1 MTTFC
6 RQESFRTPLL
16 STFLKE
22 LSIAVEDQNYTC
34 EKEEGDASLTL
45 SKCQVGT
52 LCARPKEHSFWHGFK
67 GERATEKWS
76 INKSGGQAL

>member
-1 MTTFC
+1 MLEMTTFC

-16 STFLKE
+16 STFL
-22 LSIAVEDQNYTC
+22 AVEDQNYTW
-34 EKEEGDASLTL
+34 EKEEGDASLNL